1 MSLSAPLIQN
11 FLILFQSRRKT
22 FCTVNPVIL
31 ALIERGR
38 KYFYGLHLI
47 AQAVDVA
54 DCSFNFVY
62 ISKPQYRKRNGLS
75 MVLKMRQFLKYI
87 VDWNVIVGRK

>member
-1 MSLSAPLIQN
+1 MYI
-11 FLILFQSRRKT
+11 
-22 FCTVNPVIL
+22 
-31 ALIERGR
+31 
-38 KYFYGLHLI
+38 FYGLHLI

-75 MVLKMRQFLKYI
+75 MVLKMCQFFKYI

>member
-1 MSLSAPLIQN
+1 MWDMRCDQN
-11 FLILFQSRRKT
+11 AVIFRQKIFFSVNCEDAT
-22 FCTVNPVIL
+22 AFFC
-31 ALIERGR
+31 
-38 KYFYGLHLI
+38 LHLI
-47 AQAVDVA
+47 SQAVDVA

-62 ISKPQYRKRNGLS
+62 IPKPQYRKRNGLS